1 VDLTAVRNAAEGAG
15 LDTLGIIDQT
25 YFLLSLGLADR
36 LETGDDRR
44 AIQQRLAART
54 LVMPGGLGST
64 MKTMV
69 FAKGVGVP
77 PLRGIAT
84 GRLT

>member
-1 VDLTAVRNAAEGAG
+1 V
-15 LDTLGIIDQT
+15 DQT

-36 LETGDDRR
+36 VETGHDRR
-44 AIQQRLAART
+44 AIRQRLAART

-64 MKTMV
+64 MKAMV
-69 FAKGVGVP
+69 FAKGVGAP
-77 PLRGIAT
+77 ALRGTAS